1 MVFVRGVV
9 RSLVATLSHE
19 DPPRDV
25 VHVHPLVEA
34 VFSPQRLE
42 HSFLGAR
49 WTEIRNVVGERLRKL
64 F

>member
-1 MVFVRGVV
+1 M
-9 RSLVATLSHE
+9 ATLSHE